1 MKAVIL
7 AGGSGTRLQP
17 LTQVTNKHLLP
28 VYDKPVIFY
37 PIEKLVEAGVD
48 KIMIVTS
55 PNSIDGFVKLLG
67 SGERFKSKNSNA
79 QIQIVY
85 GIQNNPGG
93 IAEGLWIAKDYVGQ
107 DNCVLWLGDNIVEDE
122 VTEHIKSFK
131 SGLTIFV
138 KEVND
143 PERFG
148 IAEINAQGKIISI
161 EEKPEKPKSNLA
173 VTGVYIYDNSVFEKM
188 HNQPAS
194 ARGEKEITY
203 LNNIYVREGNVR
215 SVTLEKTWFDVGTID
230 SLLEASNYMKQ
241 KYRKNGTGL

>member
-17 LTQVTNKHLLP
+17 LTSVTNKHLLP
-28 VYDKPVIFY
+28 VYDKPIIFY

-55 PNSIDGFVKLLG
+55 PANIDDFVRLLG
-67 SGERFKSKNSNA
+67 SGERFKSKATGS

-107 DNCVLWLGDNIVEDE
+107 DNCVLWLGDNIVEDD
-122 VTEHIKSFK
+122 VTEHINSFE

-138 KEVND
+138 KEVKD

-148 IAEINAQGKIISI
+148 IAEIDANGKILSI
-161 EEKPEKPKSNLA
+161 EEKPAHPKSNLA

-188 HNQPAS
+188 HNQPVS

-203 LNNIYVREGNVR
+203 LNNIYVDQGKVR
-215 SVTLEKTWFDVGTID
+215 AVPLEKTWFDVGTLD
-230 SLLEASNYMKQ
+230 SLLEASNYMKN
-241 KYRKNGTGL
+241 KRSHA